1 MRYTFEMR
9 KYREDDRYHLAEEL
23 LESIIKGI
31 IPPDGL
37 VRSLYGDSKTRV
49 IRYNLE
55 KFIGSRKESG
65 FSLRAHN
72 INAPTEISDT
82 RSKIESDSNFQTIH
96 STILSGDV
104 PPSSELSHFYHD
116 YSTTVRCAFKL
127 FSKHKLVRKCGVPTI
142 AHANRVG
149 TLSTAIG
156 LNDDQATY
164 KYSAVAALHDLI
176 EDLLFTAKDKTG
188 KTYGFENYQ
197 QFLDDF
203 IPAEIQSEVKI
214 LTNHYDLIVKFVTSD
229 LKKRNEYLSFQNILA
244 SIYKLIDNGPEQIK
258 EYAAAAYNLLC
269 EKVYETDILDA
280 IRWECYKELYIEG
293 IASASKDS
301 KDYRLYEI
309 KSFDLSD
316 NGHGLGS
323 LSNDSKIRNLIKQEI
338 WVRKGYRLESD
349 WEPINRRIMELME
362 DTLVYA
368 KHLVIKDLLE
378 PQFSQDY
385 IVSALKKFEQMHA
398 IFYIKSRKKGQET
411 SGLQTHA

>member
-1 MRYTFEMR
+1 MRYTYEMR
-9 KYREDDRYHLAEEL
+9 KYREDGRYRLAEEL
-23 LESIIKGI
+23 LENIIFGT
-31 IPPDGL
+31 IPSESL
-37 VRSLYGDSKTRV
+37 IRSLFGESKTRV
-49 IRYNLE
+49 IKYNLD
-55 KFIGSRKESG
+55 KFISSRDDSG
-65 FSLRAHN
+65 LSVRPHHAD
-72 INAPTEISDT
+72 APTDISDT
-82 RSKIESDSNFQTIH
+82 RSAIETDSNFQKIH
-96 STILSGDV
+96 STILFGDV
-104 PPSSELSHFYHD
+104 PPSSELAYYYHD
-116 YSTTVRCAFKL
+116 YAVTVRNAFKL

-149 TLSTAIG
+149 TLATAIG
-156 LNDDQATY
+156 LNDDQTTF

-176 EDLLFTAKDKTG
+176 EDLLFTAEDKSG
-188 KTYGFENYQ
+188 KAYGFENYT
-197 QFLDDF
+197 QFLTDY
-203 IPAEIQSEVKI
+203 IPEEISKEVKI
-214 LTNHYDLIVKFVTSD
+214 LTNHYDLIVKFVTTD

-244 SIYKLIDNGPEQIK
+244 SVYKLIDNGPEQIR

-269 EKVYETDILDA
+269 EKNFETEILDA

-293 IASASKDS
+293 IASASKEA

-338 WVRKGYRLESD
+338 WARKGYRLETD

-378 PQFSQDY
+378 PQSSQDY
-385 IVSALKKFEQMHA
+385 IVSALKKFEQMRA
-398 IFYIKSRKKGQET
+398 IFYFKTMTKGKEAADMI
-411 SGLQTHA
+411 SYA